1 MFDLVLPCETFIT
14 KTHFLCSLVLG
25 ISEVSDTTQIE
36 LEPMNCANL
45 MLFTDHRDRELS
57 LTET

>member
-1 MFDLVLPCETFIT
+1 MFDLVLPCETFII

-25 ISEVSDTTQIE
+25 TSEVSDTTQIE

-57 LTET
+57 LIET

>member
-14 KTHFLCSLVLG
+14 KTQFLFSLVLG
-25 ISEVSDTTQIE
+25 TSEVSDTTQIE

-45 MLFTDHRDRELS
+45 MLFTDHWTES
-57 LTET
+57 LV

>member
-25 ISEVSDTTQIE
+25 TSEVSDTTQIE

-45 MLFTDHRDRELS
+45 MLFTDHWTES
-57 LTET
+57 LV